1 MLNSANAAR
10 KPRKPLGTN
19 ETFWG
24 YVFLAPV
31 IIGFLVFTAVPVVVS
46 LYYSLTNYD
55 GITAPK
61 FVGLSN
67 YIDLFQNGEFGHA
80 LLNSVYFTIGT
91 VPLGAF
97 LALLVAILL
106 NQKIKAQSLYR
117 SAFFIPC
124 IVSYVAIAMVW
135 QWMYNQDYGLI
146 NSVLG
151 ALGLPQPG
159 WLATE
164 ELAMPSVIIM
174 TIWKGLGYN
183 GVILLAGLQGISP
196 SLYEAAEIDGASAFQ
211 RFTRITLPMIR
222 PTMMFVLL
230 TSMIGAL
237 QAFDQIYIMTS
248 GGPGRATEVVCYLIY
263 MNAFQYFKQ
272 GYASAMAYILF
283 IIIFAASVIQLKVSE
298 KNSEI

>member
-135 QWMYNQDYGLI
+135 QWMYNQDYGI
-146 NSVLG
+146 
-151 ALGLPQPG
+151 
-159 WLATE
+159 
-164 ELAMPSVIIM
+164 
-174 TIWKGLGYN
+174 TIGHKRKK
-183 GVILLAGLQGISP
+183 
-196 SLYEAAEIDGASAFQ
+196 EI
-211 RFTRITLPMIR
+211 
-222 PTMMFVLL
+222 
-230 TSMIGAL
+230 
-237 QAFDQIYIMTS
+237 
-248 GGPGRATEVVCYLIY
+248 
-263 MNAFQYFKQ
+263 
-272 GYASAMAYILF
+272 SAMINNFCRDYKAG
-283 IIIFAASVIQLKVSE
+283 IIWSLNEVQIVFGNISHLGQIEPEYRKTLVKKYETKYGFDPEE
-298 KNSEI
+298 KMKKIM

>member
-1 MLNSANAAR
+1 MLNLDKAAK
-10 KPRKPLGTN
+10 KPRKPLSTN

-24 YVFLAPV
+24 YVFLAPI

-55 GITAPK
+55 GITPPK
-61 FVGLSN
+61 FVGFDN

-80 LLNSVYFTIGT
+80 LLNSVYFTLGT

-106 NQKIKAQSLYR
+106 NQKVRGQSLYR

-196 SLYEAAEIDGASAFQ
+196 SLYEAAEIDGANAFQ

-283 IIIFAASVIQLKVSE
+283 IIIFVASIIQLKVSE
-298 KNSEI
+298 KNNET

>member
-1 MLNSANAAR
+1 M
-10 KPRKPLGTN
+10 
-19 ETFWG
+19 
-24 YVFLAPV
+24 
-31 IIGFLVFTAVPVVVS
+31 PVVVS

-61 FVGLSN
+61 FVGFEN

-80 LLNSVYFTIGT
+80 LLNSVYFTVGT

-106 NQKIKAQSLYR
+106 NQKIRAQSLYR

-298 KNSEI
+298 KNNEL

>member
-1 MLNSANAAR
+1 
-10 KPRKPLGTN
+10 
-19 ETFWG
+19 
-24 YVFLAPV
+24 
-31 IIGFLVFTAVPVVVS
+31 
-46 LYYSLTNYD
+46 
-55 GITAPK
+55 
-61 FVGLSN
+61 
-67 YIDLFQNGEFGHA
+67 
-80 LLNSVYFTIGT
+80 
-91 VPLGAF
+91 
-97 LALLVAILL
+97 
-106 NQKIKAQSLYR
+106 
-117 SAFFIPC
+117 
-124 IVSYVAIAMVW
+124 
-135 QWMYNQDYGLI
+135 
-146 NSVLG
+146 
-151 ALGLPQPG
+151 
-159 WLATE
+159 
-164 ELAMPSVIIM
+164 MPSVIIM